1 MSIDPMETS
10 IIKTKLLIPT
20 PRQGLVSRP
29 ALLDCLSRGIDGK
42 FTLIS
47 ASSGYGKTTLMAEW
61 CATKGQDY
69 PLAWVSLDKG
79 DNDPSR
85 FLSYLIAALQN
96 IQDGLGQ
103 DTSTLM
109 QGVQNPLDEA
119 ILSVLVNEVSTAS
132 HDFALILE
140 DYHIIELREIHQMM
154 VFLLEHMPP
163 QMHLV
168 IITRSDPPF
177 PLARYRARGELLEIR
192 IKDLRFSS
200 DSTTILL
207 NDIAGLGLSEKNIQA
222 LLDRTE
228 GWITG
233 LQLAALSLQEREN
246 PSDMIS
252 AFGSGHGYIV
262 DYLAE
267 EVLERQPDV
276 LKKFLLQTSIL
287 NRLNASLC
295 EAVTGQPD
303 GQATLEHL
311 EKANLFLTS
320 LGIEYRWY
328 RYHHLFADVLQNRLE
343 RFYPAEIPILHQ
355 KAAHWFEQN
364 DLVMEAIEHA
374 LSANDF
380 QHAAR
385 MAERYGVNLL
395 RNGNLATLM
404 SWLHRLPKPAFED
417 YPRLNVYR
425 SWALL
430 LAGMNTDIEKY
441 MLAAE
446 EAAKTRNV
454 FDELRG
460 DFAAVLAYDAS
471 LRGDMELAYAK
482 AHEALKWLTKDN
494 YTVRSVMA
502 FVLGGIYFMRQ
513 DFHHAILSMQDASQL
528 GERSGNFNVAVSA
541 LSAVGSMHL
550 GQGDLDQ
557 AEKAFSRALDF
568 SKGRNGRFLPIAS
581 SAFAGMGE
589 LHLLGRDF
597 EQARQWALKG
607 LELGEQW
614 INADSRV
621 GCLLILAQVSHQG
634 GDFNEAQSKLD
645 EAKQIASSRTLTP
658 NMFERI
664 KACETLFNEK
674 SSHTTKQSPLIDPLS
689 EREVEVLALFAEGL
703 SNQDI
708 ADKLIISL
716 GTVKAHS
723 SNIYRKLDASN
734 RAQAVIKARELNLL

>member
-1 MSIDPMETS
+1 METPL
-10 IIKTKLLIPT
+10 ITTKLLVPT

-29 ALLDCLSRGIDGK
+29 ALLDFLSKGIDGK

-47 ASSGYGKTTLMAEW
+47 ASSGYGKTTLVADW
-61 CATKGQDY
+61 RTKQGQDY
-69 PLAWVSLDKG
+69 PLAWISLDKG
-79 DNDPSR
+79 DNDPAR

-96 IQDGLGQ
+96 AQDGLGE

-109 QGVQNPLDEA
+109 QGAQNPIDDS
-119 ILSVLVNEVSTAS
+119 ILSVLVNEISGVP
-132 HDFALILE
+132 HDFVLVLE
-140 DYHIIELREIHQMM
+140 DYHVIELREIHQMV

-163 QMHLV
+163 HMHLV
-168 IITRSDPPF
+168 ILTRSDPPF

-200 DSTTILL
+200 DATTVLL
-207 NDIAGLGLSEKNIQA
+207 NDLAGLGLTDESIQT

-233 LQLAALSLQEREN
+233 LQLAALSLHQHEN

-252 AFGSGHGYIV
+252 AFGRGQDYIV

-267 EVLERQPDV
+267 EVLERQPDA
-276 LKKFLLQTSIL
+276 LKEFLLQTSIL

-295 EAVTGQPD
+295 EAVTGQPN

-320 LGIEYRWY
+320 LGNEYGWY
-328 RYHHLFADVLQNRLE
+328 RYHHLFTDVLQNRLQ
-343 RFYPAEIPILHQ
+343 RFYPAEIPVLHQ

-374 LSANDF
+374 LSANDS

-385 MAERYGVNLL
+385 MAEPYGVNLL

-404 SWLHRLPKPAFED
+404 SWFKMLPESAFED
-417 YPRLNVYR
+417 YPRLSVYR
-425 SWALL
+425 AWALI
-430 LAGMNTDIEKY
+430 LAGMNADIEKHV
-441 MLAAE
+441 LAAE
-446 EAAKTRNV
+446 ESAKTKNV

-460 DFAAVLAYDAS
+460 DLAAVLAYHAS
-471 LRGDMELAYAK
+471 LRGNMDLAYDK
-482 AHEALKWLTKDN
+482 AHEALEWLTKDN

-502 FVLGGIYFMRQ
+502 FVLGGIYFTRR
-513 DFHHAILSMQDASQL
+513 DFPRAITAMQEASRV
-528 GERSGNFNVAVSA
+528 GEQSRNFNVAVSA
-541 LSAVGSMHL
+541 LSALGSIYL

-557 AEKAFSRALDF
+557 AGKTFSQALEF
-568 SKGRNGRFLPIAS
+568 SKGRHGRFLPIAS
-581 SAFAGMGE
+581 NAFSGMAE
-589 LHLLGRDF
+589 LCLANRDF
-597 EQARQWALKG
+597 EQARQWAVKG
-607 LELGEQW
+607 LGLGEQW

-621 GCLLILAQVSHQG
+621 GCLLVLAQVSHRE
-634 GDFNEAQSKLD
+634 GDFNEARSKLD
-645 EAKQIASSRTLTP
+645 EAKRVASTRVLTP
-658 NMFERI
+658 GSIEQI
-664 KACETLFNEK
+664 QVCETFLSVK
-674 SSHTTKQSPLIDPLS
+674 SPDTTKQSSLIDPLS
-689 EREVEVLALFAEGL
+689 ERELEVLALFAEGL
-703 SNQDI
+703 SNQEV

-723 SNIYRKLDASN
+723 SNIYRKLDVRN
-734 RAQAVIKARELNLL
+734 RAQAIITAREMNLL